1 MMKAH
6 KPSQGKG
13 RCKGKKKKGN
23 RQTTSFSSHP
33 PMAPDSTFRSL
44 FVFSLLSYAMVLC
57 LRLLI
62 KEQGKEQGK
71 EEEEKS
77 RVLDWLLAWLLY
89 RSASPVIGNVE
100 IINALSERA
109 TIFLPL
115 LPPPPCAVHVTIYY
129 TTRKRKGK
137 REKKRKE
144 RKIGKKMG

>member
-1 MMKAH
+1 
-6 KPSQGKG
+6 
-13 RCKGKKKKGN
+13 
-23 RQTTSFSSHP
+23 
-33 PMAPDSTFRSL
+33 
-44 FVFSLLSYAMVLC
+44 MVLC

-62 KEQGKEQGK
+62 KEQGKKQGRE

-89 RSASPVIGNVE
+89 RSVSPVIGNVE

-137 REKKRKE
+137 REIKRKE
-144 RKIGKKMG
+144 RREK